1 MKVKIIIEVPLDE
14 LKEDI
19 ESYKEDNYNEV
30 LPLEEW
36 KKHYVDYFMAD
47 RSDFIDPD
55 KIEVYFN

>member
-19 ESYKEDNYNEV
+19 ESYNEV

-36 KKHYVDYFMAD
+36 KKHYIDYFMAD
-47 RSDFIDPD
+47 KSDFIDPD